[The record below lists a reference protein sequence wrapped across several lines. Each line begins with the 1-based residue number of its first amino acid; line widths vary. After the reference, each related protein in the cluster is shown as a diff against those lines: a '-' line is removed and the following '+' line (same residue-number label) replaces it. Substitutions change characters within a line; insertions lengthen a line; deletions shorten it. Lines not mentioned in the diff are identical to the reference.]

1 MEIILLGIYS
11 FFVWLIFFKFK
22 LLPWNIVSQVIVIT
36 LPIFGLTATIL
47 ILNIVAPSSHDVR
60 VVNYVVPV
68 VPRVTGRVTE
78 VPIEPNRPIKKGD
91 VLFKIDPTPFKFQV
105 DSLEAKLAADRAKLS
120 GDEAKL
126 EAKKGMLASEK
137 ASIARGEADVVMAEA
152 SARALDESQSEQ
164 AGKVASIRAKLELN
178 KKRLEQNRELADSGA
193 GDRFALEQAEADL
206 RQIEGEL
213 ASAISSEAQTKQILS
228 SLIDGVPTSVVSAR
242 AQLDVARS
250 QVAIAEAEVAVA
262 ESQVGMS
269 KAQIVLTE
277 ADLASAKWNLD
288 QTVYYA
294 PANGTVVSLALR
306 PGAVASQF
314 VTQPVMTFVED
325 EQWVLAVYKQ
335 NEVRKIK
342 PDQEAEIALKTYPGR
357 VIKCKVDSIMWAT
370 AQGQLPIG
378 GASYSAGV
386 APIPPNSLAV
396 RLLVGEK
403 DKDLFLAS
411 GAHGAGAVYTDSGQM
426 FHVIRKVMVRVDS
439 KINWLIPKLH

>member
-294 PANGTVVSLALR
+294 LSL
-306 PGAVASQF
+306 
-314 VTQPVMTFVED
+314 
-325 EQWVLAVYKQ
+325 
-335 NEVRKIK
+335 IH
-342 PDQEAEIALKTYPGR
+342 I
-357 VIKCKVDSIMWAT
+357 
-370 AQGQLPIG
+370 
-378 GASYSAGV
+378 
-386 APIPPNSLAV
+386 
-396 RLLVGEK
+396 
-403 DKDLFLAS
+403 
-411 GAHGAGAVYTDSGQM
+411 
-426 FHVIRKVMVRVDS
+426 
-439 KINWLIPKLH
+439 